1 MLLDVSDPGLYP
13 SRPAQGSARPGAL
26 LLPWAALLALLRVYL
41 PPTTTLP
48 QTIPPSTS
56 SSTRA
61 VISYHVSLSCMLAPS
76 LPNWCVGVS
85 RGDSGLFRPQGW
97 PGPLYVDFPREG
109 APAHLGLH
117 FNLDPSPG
125 ESVTLDFTFPRS
137 SAPAAA
143 GPQQS
148 GPQHLSASLLES
160 SSRWQHRLHRHPPR
174 NQVPE
179 AGQEHDCGQ
188 QLD

>member
-1 MLLDVSDPGLYP
+1 MSDPGLYP
-13 SRPAQGSARPGAL
+13 SRPAQGSARPSAL

-41 PPTTTLP
+41 PPATTLL

-61 VISYHVSLSCMLAPS
+61 ITSYHVSLNCVLAPS

-85 RGDSGLFRPQGW
+85 RGDGGLYRPHGW
-97 PGPLYVDFPREG
+97 PEPLDVGFPREG
-109 APAHLGLH
+109 APAPARLGLH

-125 ESVTLDFTFPRS
+125 ESVTTDFTFPRS
-137 SAPAAA
+137 FAPAAA

-148 GPQHLSASLLES
+148 GPQHLSARLLES
-160 SSRWQHRLHRHPPR
+160 SSRWQHRLHRHPLR